1 MTPDQSFARWVRLS
15 LVAFVVAFVYFL
27 AADLWMPLTPQS
39 RVLHPVVGVA
49 PRISGQVT
57 EVHAQNNQHVDA
69 GELLFVIDQRP
80 FALAVEQAELALQD
94 VRQQNA
100 QLDAAI
106 EAAEAQVVAARA
118 TAVELERESKRLET
132 LRRSHSVSEQQYEQ
146 THARLVSAKARLDSA
161 AAEVAKLEVQRGRRD
176 DSNVRESQA
185 RNALEQA
192 RLNLAYTEVRAES
205 DGVIS
210 NLQVREGT
218 YAKAGNGLAA
228 LVADEADIVADF
240 REKSLSYLQPG
251 DEASIVFDAYPGQV
265 FKAHFVARDAG
276 TQEGQ
281 LLADGRLAAPEVT
294 DRWVRNAQ
302 RQRVHLELDGTNEPL
317 ALPTGARAT
326 VQLFP
331 VQGLAQ
337 WLGALQIHAISL
349 MHYIY

>member
-57 EVHAQNNQHVDA
+57 EVHVKNNQHVET

-80 FALAVEQAELALQD
+80 YALAVEQAELALQD

-100 QLDAAI
+100 QLDAASA
-106 EAAEAQVVAARA
+106 AAEAQVVAARA

-161 AAEVAKLEVQRGRRD
+161 AAEVAKLKVQRGRRD
-176 DSNVRESQA
+176 ESNVRESQA

-205 DGVIS
+205 AGVIS

-218 YAKAGNGLAA
+218 YARAGNGLAA

-240 REKSLSYLQPG
+240 REKSLSYLQQG

-302 RQRVHLELDGTNEPL
+302 RQRVHLELDGMNEPL